1 MKTYYKIY
9 RVYSPEEKQVHG
21 LTDEDA
27 FYVGWT
33 TSKKMVK
40 AFFDQRD
47 PRKYNVEE
55 YELEDEDAKMYD
67 FEKVWELDILLLKSN
82 HTNELVP
89 LVTSSIEMN
98 NSLRSIDEMFKNQ
111 SMICNV
117 DDKVLVSWSI
127 FAQLKNEYQEA
138 LHIIG
143 YRQEEE
149 EILYDS
155 VDDPYDPDQYEA
167 ADRCIIP
174 PKSVPF
180 EASVS
185 SLESFIKV
193 MEFDM

>member
-1 MKTYYKIY
+1 M
-9 RVYSPEEKQVHG
+9 YSPEEKQVHG
-21 LTDEDA
+21 LRDEDA

-55 YELEDEDAKMYD
+55 YELEEEDVKLYD
-67 FEKVWELDILLLKSN
+67 FEKVWELDILMLKSN
-82 HTNELVP
+82 HTDELVP

-98 NSLRSIDEMFKNQ
+98 NSLRSIDEMFKTQ

-117 DDKVLVSWSI
+117 DDNVLIAWSI

-155 VDDPYDPDQYEA
+155 VDDPYDSDRYEA
-167 ADRCIIP
+167 VDSCVIP